1 MGAEIK
7 YKSDAYSTVSLDK
20 KNFNKEDKFDLSSFY
35 IYNEKK
41 RKKVVI

>member
-1 MGAEIK
+1 MEKDI
-7 YKSDAYSTVSLDK
+7 VWH
-20 KNFNKEDKFDLSSFY
+20 KEDEFDLSSFY